1 MPIVG
6 KSVES
11 TQLAFNSSTPTTV
24 TFRVG
29 SVSSIIRRLVI
40 TADADVYINFDAD
53 AANTNFMLSPNCGP
67 ISINQVAFTTISA
80 MGVSGVG
87 NLYILAIRD

>member
-1 MPIVG
+1 
-6 KSVES
+6 
-11 TQLAFNSSTPTTV
+11 
-24 TFRVG
+24 
-29 SVSSIIRRLVI
+29 
-40 TADADVYINFDAD
+40 
-53 AANTNFMLSPNCGP
+53 MLSPNCGP